1 MSETDAGILSR
12 WSQRKLQARQQQKV
26 GDSEP
31 LEEDAGLQAEPTAAQ
46 IESSAEA
53 VILTDADMPPLETLN
68 ETSDYSAFMSSG
80 VSDALRKMALKKLF
94 HTPLF
99 NVRDGLDEYD
109 EDFTRFEAL
118 GDMITSDMR
127 HQIELEAQRKLQQS
141 LQQDSDSDGET
152 DEVSAGEADVSVPS
166 VQDDSTEAAT
176 RPEVESATAA
186 SPGET
191 YQTVEPRND

>member
-26 GDSEP
+26 GESEP

-94 HTPLF
+94 HTPQF
-99 NVRDGLDEYD
+99 NIRDGLDEYD

-141 LQQDSDSDGET
+141 LQQDRDSAGV
-152 DEVSAGEADVSVPS
+152 EVSAGEADVSMPS
-166 VQDDSTEAAT
+166 VQDDSTKTVPQPVA
-176 RPEVESATAA
+176 ESATDT
-186 SPGET
+186 SPDEIT
-191 YQTVEPRND
+191 LTMEARNE

>member
-26 GDSEP
+26 GESEP

-141 LQQDSDSDGET
+141 LQQDRDSAGV
-152 DEVSAGEADVSVPS
+152 EVSAGEADVSMPS
-166 VQDDSTEAAT
+166 VQDDSTKTVPQPVA
-176 RPEVESATAA
+176 ESATDT
-186 SPGET
+186 SPDEIT
-191 YQTVEPRND
+191 LTMEARNE